1 MTEGDTLT
9 LNASLTPADSKDAIT
24 YTSSNTS
31 IATVSSS
38 GKVTAENAGKTYIIV
53 KAASG
58 VSTIVAIKVNKK
70 SSSGTVNVTLNAL
83 FANGLTEKSE
93 PVTMN
98 GDGQYT
104 LTFDLGKDLSDD
116 GVKAGITKLEDL
128 TAIYIRDSRIC

>member
-1 MTEGDTLT
+1 MR
-9 LNASLTPADSKDAIT
+9 SLTPADSKDAIT

-31 IATVSSS
+31 IATVSNS

-104 LTFDLGKDLSDD
+104 LTFDLDKDLSTM
-116 GVKAGITKLEDL
+116 A
-128 TAIYIRDSRIC
+128 